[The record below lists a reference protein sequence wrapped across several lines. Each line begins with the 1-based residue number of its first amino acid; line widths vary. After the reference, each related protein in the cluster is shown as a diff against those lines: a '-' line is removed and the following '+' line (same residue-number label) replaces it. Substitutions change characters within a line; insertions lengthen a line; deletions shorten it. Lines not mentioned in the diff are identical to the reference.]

1 MIMNRTRCQLIAPG
15 LCIMAFLSSAN
26 IWSQV
31 SPSFPMLHKGYDEKY
46 TVFTDRSLYIAGE
59 DLYFSVFNCSGEEI
73 QSVCRSKVV
82 YIELVKAD
90 GEVVTEAKFPLTDEG
105 AEGCIPIPE
114 KTASGTYLLRSYTRW
129 MRNFSPAGYAYNRI
143 KIINSAGLESDN
155 PVADTFGYT
164 CSFVPA
170 DSMISKAIPIR
181 CSTDKPVYG
190 IREKAVVSVE
200 IPALSQHIL
209 NRYCITVARPG
220 AVFASQKVILK
231 GKNEE
236 DGQQYVLRYLPESEG
251 LTVSGTVLIKKT
263 GEPVKNAFVQLAVL
277 DAKGDYL
284 SYYTGSD
291 GKFFFSLLP
300 IAGRHDLFVTARN
313 AADDDLEI
321 RVDKDYA
328 NHNTALY
335 TGPFILDPQ
344 ERSLA
349 LEMMVNAQ
357 VRKAYTEKLR
367 PVGLPLK
374 KDSSARCF
382 YGEPLK
388 TVYID
393 DFIALP
399 TLEEVFF
406 ELVPEINIGK
416 RKEITYMLLIG
427 HSRNNTDLASYNPL
441 ILLDRIPVYSLKDL
455 LEISPGKIQ
464 RIEIIN
470 DVYIKGNVMYG
481 GVVSIFSRKG
491 DLAGIKLPRN
501 SYFFD
506 FSGFF
511 PRVDEP
517 EMIPDPSSSR
527 RIPDFRN
534 CLYWNPDVVIKPGDQ
549 AGLEFYTSD
558 NKGEYEVVVHGLTS
572 EGEILE
578 KRCRFSVE

>member
-1 MIMNRTRCQLIAPG
+1 MNMNRTGCHIKSLA

-26 IWSQV
+26 AWSQV
-31 SPSFPMLHKGYDEKY
+31 SPSFPLLHKGYNEKY

-59 DLYFSVFNCSGEEI
+59 DLYLSIFDYSEEEI
-73 QSVCRSKVV
+73 RSVCRSKVV

-90 GEVVTEAKFPLTDEG
+90 GEVVTEAKFPLTAEG
-105 AEGCIPIPE
+105 TEGCISIPE
-114 KTASGTYLLRSYTRW
+114 KTVSGSYFLRSYTRW

-143 KIINSAGLESDN
+143 KIINPSLMEADH
-155 PVADTFGYT
+155 PVTDTTGYS
-164 CSFVPA
+164 CRFVPA
-170 DSMISKAIPIR
+170 DTLINEAIPIR
-181 CSTDKPVYG
+181 CFTNKSVYG
-190 IREKAVVSVE
+190 IREKAVLSVE
-200 IPALSQHIL
+200 IPALSQNIL
-209 NRYCITVARPG
+209 NRFCVTVARPG
-220 AVFASQKVILK
+220 AVSASGKVRIE
-231 GKNEE
+231 GKNGE
-236 DGQQYVLRYLPESEG
+236 DGEQYILRYLPESEG
-251 LTVSGTVLIKKT
+251 LMVSGTVLGKKT
-263 GEPVKNAFVQLAVL
+263 GEPAKNAFVQLAVL

-284 SYYTGSD
+284 SYTTGAD

-300 IAGRHDLFVTARN
+300 LLGRNDLFVTARN
-313 AADDDLEI
+313 AADDELEI

-328 NHNTALY
+328 NHNIALF
-335 TGPFILDPQ
+335 TGPFILDQQ

-349 LEMMVNAQ
+349 LDMMVNAQ
-357 VRKAYTEKLR
+357 VRKAYAEKFR
-367 PVGLPLK
+367 QVGLPVK
-374 KDSSARCF
+374 TDSSIRCF
-382 YGEPLK
+382 YGKPLK

-406 ELVPEINIGK
+406 ELVPEITIGK
-416 RKEITYMLLIG
+416 RKDITYMELVG
-427 HSRNNTDLASYNPL
+427 HSRNNADLASYNPL
-441 ILLDRIPVYSLKDL
+441 ILLDRIPVYNLKDL

-470 DVYIKGNVMYG
+470 DVYIKGNVTYG

-506 FSGFF
+506 FSGYF
-511 PRVDEP
+511 PRTPES

-534 CLYWNPDVVIKPGDQ
+534 CLYWNPEIHINPGNK
-549 AGLEFYTSD
+549 ASLEFYTSD
-558 NKGEYEVVVHGLTS
+558 NKGEFEVVVHGLTA

-578 KRCRFSVE
+578 KRCRFRVE